1 MPWQTWSPPLAQSAP
16 NWRGYAH
23 GNKTYQQAYLQPYQ
37 QPSAYPQNQ
46 QNQVQAP
53 SFQVPSFQQPN
64 MVPQLGPPPQQL
76 QLPSNQ
82 PPPRPT
88 QLPAQPI
95 PNPNNKTDR
104 PMYNVDDGM
113 ALPYS
118 ILPLQNINLRSG
130 KTLQKES
137 PVILE
142 EQTEN
147 EKTPKKLNTEK
158 SQSRKSKSKRKNI
171 SNI

>member
-1 MPWQTWSPPLAQSAP
+1 M
-16 NWRGYAH
+16 H
-23 GNKTYQQAYLQPYQ
+23 PYQ
-37 QPSAYPQNQ
+37 QPSAYPQYQ

-64 MVPQLGPPPQQL
+64 MAPQLGLPPQQL

-88 QLPAQPI
+88 QLLAQPI
-95 PNPNNKTDR
+95 PNPNNKIDR
-104 PMYNVDDGM
+104 PMYTVDDGM

-118 ILPLQNINLRSG
+118 ILPLQYINLRSG

-142 EQTEN
+142 EQIEN

-158 SQSRKSKSKRKNI
+158 SQSKRENI
-171 SNI
+171 SILYTSFSRKVGQRKTFNLPT